1 MPASNPAS
9 EPASRLPLDRPW
21 RTYGASHAFL
31 DPELEA
37 VWFRARRG
45 APPRMTPQLLE
56 DVGRFARDL
65 EELMGT
71 QRQAVRFVVTASDV
85 PGIYSL
91 GGDLALFVELIRAR
105 DRDGLARYA
114 ARCVEAVHGLAT
126 GFGLGVTTV
135 ALVQGAALGG
145 GFEAALACRLIVAER
160 QSSFG
165 FPEPLFGLFPG
176 MGAYTFLGPRVG
188 PAMARRMMLDGV
200 QRDAERLHRMG
211 IVDLV
216 AAEGEGEAVLARHLK
231 ERLRR
236 PGPFEALE
244 RIAARHEPVDLAQL
258 REIAALWVETALRL
272 GEREVRTMERLLR
285 AQARREGGGAAG
297 APSGVSHA
305 A

>member
-1 MPASNPAS
+1 MPAPDPAT
-9 EPASRLPLDRPW
+9 RILHDRPW
-21 RTYGASHAFL
+21 RAYDACQAYL

-37 VWFRARRG
+37 VWFRARRD
-45 APPRMTPQLLE
+45 APPRMTLQLLE
-56 DVGRFARDL
+56 DVRRFARDL
-65 EELMGT
+65 EGLLREG
-71 QRQAVRFVVTASDV
+71 RHRVRFVITASDV

-91 GGDLALFVELIRAR
+91 GGDLALFVELIRAG
-105 DRDGLARYA
+105 DRDGLACYA
-114 ARCVEAVHGLAT
+114 ERCVEAVHGLAT

-145 GFEAALACRLIVAER
+145 GFEAALACRTIVAER

-176 MGAYTFLGPRVG
+176 MGAYTFLRPRVG
-188 PAMARRMMLDGV
+188 PAMARRLMLDGV
-200 QRDAERLHRMG
+200 QRDAERLLGMG
-211 IVDLV
+211 VVDLV
-216 AAEGEGEAVLARHLK
+216 ADEGKGEAALARHLK

-244 RIAARHEPVDLAQL
+244 RIAARHEAVDVGEL
-258 REIAALWVETALRL
+258 REIAALWVDTALRL

-285 AQARREGGGAAG
+285 AQARKDGRAAG
-297 APSGVSHA
+297 AADVWHA